1 MNRIGGQQDSRTSRR
16 KRDDMRAINKDTDNV
31 TFVTATGLK

>member
-1 MNRIGGQQDSRTSRR
+1 MNHLGEQQDSPTTRR

-31 TFVTATGLK
+31 TFVIVTGLS